1 MGGEIFNPKR
11 RYKEFRPRQALRGMK
26 STGTPTNLATV
37 GLFNNSTGPSLLVVR
52 DLTINGAASDTV
64 QVSNAVGAVGSS
76 QGLVHA
82 MVPSQP
88 GSPGLVASIDTATV
102 FPGDYMAALSTIGSF
117 VWNHDIPFAVV
128 EPGWSLVFQQVTAAH
143 AMSIALIWEAIAT
156 DELDWSW

>member
-26 STGTPTNLATV
+26 VTGTPTNLATV
-37 GLFNNSTGPSLLVVR
+37 GLFNNSSGPQLLVVR
-52 DLTINGAASDTV
+52 DLTINGPASDTV
-64 QVSNAVGAVGSS
+64 NISNVVGQIGSS

-88 GSPGLVASIDTATV
+88 GNPGLIASIDTATV
-102 FPGDYMAALSTIGSF
+102 YPGDYAAALSTIGSF
-117 VWNHDIPFAVV
+117 VWNHDLPFAVV
-128 EPGWSLVFQQVTAAH
+128 EPGFSLVFQDGTAAH
-143 AMSIALIWEAIAT
+143 GITISLIWEAIAT